1 MPDMKKSPHYI
12 EDFRAVFALVFANK
26 KIKNYRTFV
35 SSHIKWA
42 GDYSFCL
49 QAVESYQ
56 VFLLLIIYLI
66 SCPISM
72 TKNLLFLYQKGVQK
86 YTIMN
91 IV

>member
-56 VFLLLIIYLI
+56 VFFLLIIYLEKA
-66 SCPISM
+66 PISM
-72 TKNLLFLYQKGVQK
+72 TKNLPFFDQKGAQN
-86 YTIMN
+86 YTI
-91 IV
+91 